1 MRMLTISSVFMA
13 LASAFM
19 LYGLN
24 YDTRLTAA
32 HVQSLE
38 RQADQ
43 ARSDIS
49 VLKAER
55 AHLARPERIEPL
67 ARALGLKPAN
77 ESQIGPAPAEMSSI
91 GAAIITTGSNPLVT
105 TPATG
110 AAQTPRLSN

>member
-38 RQADQ
+38 RQAEK

-55 AHLARPERIEPL
+55 ALLSRPERIEPL
-67 ARALGLKPAN
+67 AR
-77 ESQIGPAPAEMSSI
+77 
-91 GAAIITTGSNPLVT
+91 
-105 TPATG
+105 
-110 AAQTPRLSN
+110 PRLGTSD